1 MIIFVNSQNFF
12 FILLNVKQ
20 KKTIKKYKKA
30 EIKKKN
36 DKMKKMKKNI
46 MNKFT

>member
-1 MIIFVNSQNFF
+1 MFIFVNSQNFF

-30 EIKKKN
+30 EIAKKSY
-36 DKMKKMKKNI
+36 KMKKMKNI
-46 MNKFT
+46 